1 VWLTES
7 ARPRHIRLP
16 RRCPESGGLH
26 VQVTAI
32 WADRRILKF
41 LWLGALYAVAMK
53 RLSSLDAA
61 FWFAE
66 THTCPMHVGGL
77 AICDPS
83 AAPNFCFDAVKDLV
97 SARLPELPVLR
108 CRVAGAPLGL
118 DRPWLVEDTKL
129 DIDYHIRRIGVPSPG
144 GRRELEELIGRLM
157 SYPLERGK
165 PLWELWFIEGLE
177 GGRVASLTKMHHAVI
192 DGVSGAGLSEIMLD
206 VTPEPRPPAVGVR
219 ESSSAAG
226 MPRFERR
233 ALGALF
239 NVAVM
244 TPYRMARIAQQT
256 LVQQLAVRGLA
267 NKPPHFFEAPTTR
280 FNAELT
286 PERRIASTRVPL
298 ERVKAVKRTFRV
310 KLNDVVIAMVSGAIR
325 GYLQD
330 RGELPDR
337 PLIAQIPV
345 STHSG
350 NASEPGNQITSMT
363 VSLATDVAD
372 VAERLKTIYRNSQ
385 GAKEMARA
393 LSAHQIMGLTD
404 TTPPGLLALAVRAY
418 TASHLGGHV
427 APINL
432 VISNVPGPDFP
443 IYLAGAVVESLVPI
457 GPLTMEVGLNITC
470 FSYHGSI
477 DFGFVSTPEVADDID
492 ELADAIEP
500 ALTQLEEA
508 AGLVA

>member
-1 VWLTES
+1 
-7 ARPRHIRLP
+7 
-16 RRCPESGGLH
+16 
-26 VQVTAI
+26 
-32 WADRRILKF
+32 
-41 LWLGALYAVAMK
+41 MK

-77 AICDPS
+77 VVCDPS
-83 AAPNFCFDAVKDLV
+83 GAPNFSFETVKELV

-108 CRVAGAPLGL
+108 YRVAGAPLGL
-118 DRPWLVEDTKL
+118 DRPWLVEDTHL
-129 DIDYHIRRIGVPSPG
+129 DINYHIRRIAVPSPG
-144 GRRELEELIGRLM
+144 GRRELEELVGRLM
-157 SYPLERGK
+157 SYPLERSR

-177 GGRVASLTKMHHAVI
+177 RGRVAYLTKMHHAVI
-192 DGVSGAGLSEIMLD
+192 DGVSGAGLTEIMLD
-206 VTPEPRPPAVGVR
+206 ATPEPRRPAVGVS

-233 ALGALF
+233 ALGAIF

-244 TPYRMARIAQQT
+244 TPYRVARILQQT

-286 PERRIASTRVPL
+286 PERRVASTRVPL
-298 ERVKAVKRTFRV
+298 ERVKAVKRAFGV
-310 KLNDVVIAMVSGAIR
+310 KLNDVVMALVSGAIR
-325 GYLQD
+325 GYLED

-345 STHSG
+345 STHSDS
-350 NASEPGNQITSMT
+350 SETGNQITSMT
-363 VSLATDVAD
+363 VSLATNVAD

-385 GAKEMARA
+385 GAKEMAKA
-393 LSAHQIMGLTD
+393 LTAHQIMGLTD

-443 IYLAGAVVESLVPI
+443 IYAGGAIVDRLVPI

-477 DFGFVSTPEVADDID
+477 DFGFVTTPEVADDID

-500 ALTQLEEA
+500 ALRQLEEA